1 MHVETILTK
10 DLYMDKLNPKR
21 WIWSTIYRTDYLKMS
36 VKEFYYDG
44 GLIIEKDEQDVLFPN
59 L

>member
-1 MHVETILTK
+1 
-10 DLYMDKLNPKR
+10 MDKLNPKR